1 MIRWEQQASAEWQGL
16 SGELPV
22 ATVIKDPDAEREQ
35 WVWKINGLKRPKGWR
50 KPIGHR
56 TTWLDARR
64 SADAYWEKWLPAP
77 PLPPGPPPPPP
88 ARPSAPAA
96 RRSADAYWEKWL
108 AAASLRPD
116 LQRLAMQSL
125 PPEERPKSRRR
136 KSTRAR
142 NRIAP
147 PSWPERRATG
157 LSHTREA
164 GPCFVLAMYKCVS
177 AWPQGR
183 LWMCEVRSG

>member
-64 SADAYWEKWLPAP
+64 SADAYWEKWL
-77 PLPPGPPPPPP
+77 
-88 ARPSAPAA
+88 
-96 RRSADAYWEKWL
+96 

-116 LQRLAMQSL
+116 VQRLAMQSL
-125 PPEERPKSRRR
+125 PPEERPKAPRR
-136 KSTRAR
+136 KST
-142 NRIAP
+142 
-147 PSWPERRATG
+147 
-157 LSHTREA
+157 
-164 GPCFVLAMYKCVS
+164 KS
-177 AWPQGR
+177 AQ
-183 LWMCEVRSG
+183 